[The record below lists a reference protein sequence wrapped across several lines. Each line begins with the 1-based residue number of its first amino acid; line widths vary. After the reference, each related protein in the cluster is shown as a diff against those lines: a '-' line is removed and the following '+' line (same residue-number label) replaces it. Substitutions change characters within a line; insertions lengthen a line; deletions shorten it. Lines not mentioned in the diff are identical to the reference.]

1 MFTGIVAAIGRITSV
16 RPLAGE
22 PGAHAVG
29 SRAADSNAVGADAV
43 GSGAMVSGEAGPGG
57 AGSGGAGRSKAAG
70 PAGLRLRI
78 DARGLDLADVALG
91 DSIAL
96 QGACMTVVALDGPGF
111 EVDVSAESLARTVGL
126 ERPGAVN
133 LEKALRMG
141 DRLGGHMVSGHVD
154 GVGEVVSIEPQ
165 GESRRFE
172 LTVPSALGRYL
183 APKGSVTVDGVS
195 LTVNTV
201 IDEPSGSRISI
212 NLIPHT
218 MAVTTLGERRAGDR
232 VNIEVDLIARHV
244 ERLLGERAQIQTQT
258 QTATA
263 ATATSAATAA
273 TAVPAA
279 ASVAV
284 PVGTVGEGESS

>member
-1 MFTGIVAAIGRITSV
+1 MFTGIVAAVGRIASV
-16 RPLAGE
+16 RPLVGGPDPGTAGDRNVE
-22 PGAHAVG
+22 RDV
-29 SRAADSNAVGADAV
+29 
-43 GSGAMVSGEAGPGG
+43 E
-57 AGSGGAGRSKAAG
+57 RSAE

-78 DARGLDLADVALG
+78 DARDLDLADVALG

-96 QGACMTVVALDGPGF
+96 QGACMTVIALEGGSF

-154 GVGEVVSIEPQ
+154 GVGEVVAIEPQ

-172 LTVPSALGRYL
+172 VRVPPTLGRYL

-201 IDEPSGSRISI
+201 IDEAAGSRISI

-218 MAVTTLGERRAGDR
+218 MAVTTLGERRVGDR

-244 ERLLGERAQIQTQT
+244 ERLLGERAQAGS
-258 QTATA
+258 ATVRD
-263 ATATSAATAA
+263 
-273 TAVPAA
+273 AVARDAA
-279 ASVAV
+279 APDAG
-284 PVGTVGEGESS
+284 PVGMMREGESS

>member
-1 MFTGIVAAIGRITSV
+1 MFTGIVAAVGRIASV
-16 RPLAGE
+16 RPLVGGPDPGTAGDRNVE
-22 PGAHAVG
+22 RDV
-29 SRAADSNAVGADAV
+29 
-43 GSGAMVSGEAGPGG
+43 E
-57 AGSGGAGRSKAAG
+57 RSAE

-78 DARGLDLADVALG
+78 DARDLDLADVALG

-96 QGACMTVVALDGPGF
+96 QGACMTVIALEGGSF

-154 GVGEVVSIEPQ
+154 GVGEVVAIEPQ

-172 LTVPSALGRYL
+172 VRVPPTLGRYL

-201 IDEPSGSRISI
+201 IDEAAGSRISI

-218 MAVTTLGERRAGDR
+218 MAVTTLGERRVGDR

-244 ERLLGERAQIQTQT
+244 ERLLGERAQAGTAAVARD
-258 QTATA
+258 ATA
-263 ATATSAATAA
+263 RDATARDAMARD
-273 TAVPAA
+273 P
-279 ASVAV
+279 VAHDAG
-284 PVGTVGEGESS
+284 PVGTMHEGESS